1 MSINTL
7 GVQITNPEQNIVLPG
22 TAFADLVRFEFLR
35 TKNLQRCLAA
45 LNLVGPHGENEALV
59 EVQVQLQVMMNA
71 SSGVL
76 QEHLRLAREQGL
88 RFEIAPTAC
97 DIH

>member
-1 MSINTL
+1 MSINKL
-7 GVQITNPEQNIVLPG
+7 GVQVTNPEQNIVLTG
-22 TAFADLVRFEFLR
+22 ASYADLVLFEYLR
-35 TKNLQRCLAA
+35 TENLRRCVAA
-45 LNLVGPHGENEALV
+45 LNLMGPHAENETLV
-59 EVQVQLQVMMNA
+59 EVRAQLQVMVNA

-88 RFEIAPTAC
+88 RFEIAPTPC